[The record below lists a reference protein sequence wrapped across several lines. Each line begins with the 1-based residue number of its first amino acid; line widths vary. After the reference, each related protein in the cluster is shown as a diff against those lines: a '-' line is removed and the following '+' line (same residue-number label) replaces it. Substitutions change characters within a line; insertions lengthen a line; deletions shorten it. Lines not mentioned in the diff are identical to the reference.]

1 MNKMRKTKTILL
13 LALIVA
19 ILACSVGGTLAF
31 LVTKT
36 GSVKNTF
43 QRGYVTSTVNEE
55 FNNTTKSKVTITNT
69 GNVSAYIRAAIVIT
83 WKDKDGYTMPD
94 VPKLSTDYTL
104 SLNVGNGENQWTQA
118 GSYYYYNSVV
128 VANGTTSNLIDS
140 CTATYTNSY
149 NDGRKLCVEVIGSAI
164 QAEGMSANSAQ
175 DAFSKAAK
183 VELDKGGARQ

>member
-83 WKDKDGYTMPD
+83 WKDKDGNTMPE
-94 VPKLSTDYTL
+94 VPELGKDYTL
-104 SLNVGNGENQWTQA
+104 SLNVGTKKTQWTQA
-118 GSYYYYNSVV
+118 GSYYYYNSIVG
-128 VANGTTSNLIDS
+128 AGKETSNLIVS
-140 CTATYTNSY
+140 CTEKYTKNY
-149 NDGRKLCVEVIGSAI
+149 TDGRKLCVEVIGSAI
-164 QAEGMSANSAQ
+164 QAEGMGANSAQ
-175 DAFSKAAK
+175 DAFSKAAS
-183 VELDKGGARQ
+183 RT

>member
-55 FNNTTKSKVTITNT
+55 FNNTIKSNVTITNT

-83 WKDKDGYTMPD
+83 WKDKDGNTMPE
-94 VPKLSTDYTL
+94 VPERGKDYTL
-104 SLNVGNGENQWTQA
+104 DLNVGTGKTQWTQA

-128 VANGTTSNLIDS
+128 AANGTTSNLIVS
-140 CTATYTNSY
+140 CTQNYTNNY
-149 NDGRKLCVEVIGSAI
+149 TDGRKLCVEVIGSAI